1 MKKELFI
8 HFAFWFS
15 FFVLVILLK
24 RYFNWSVL
32 LFVLGGLIGIVLPD
46 IDHLIYAYFIHP
58 QDLSSQR
65 IDYLVKNKDFKRSV
79 ELLYETRSE
88 RRGLIFHSIFFQ
100 IIFFIVLFWILSSS
114 GSLLG
119 RGLALSFALH
129 LSVDQLIDLTELKSL
144 ENWFTNLP
152 FKLDIKQSKNYLMAS
167 SAVLLLM
174 GFVM

>member
-1 MKKELFI
+1 M
-8 HFAFWFS
+8 
-15 FFVLVILLK
+15 
-24 RYFNWSVL
+24 

>member
-24 RYFNWSVL
+24 HYFNWSVL

-46 IDHLIYAYFIHP
+46 LDHLIYAYFVHP

-65 IDYLVKNKDFKRSV
+65 IDYLVKSKDLRRGA

-88 RRGLIFHSIFFQ
+88 RRGLIFHSILFQ
-100 IIFFIVLFWILSSS
+100 GLFFIVLFWVLSSS

-119 RGLALSFALH
+119 RGVALSFALH
-129 LSVDQLIDLTELKSL
+129 LAVDQLIDLTEMKSL
-144 ENWFTNLP
+144 ENWFTNLH
-152 FKLDIKQSKNYLMAS
+152 FKPDPKQSKNYLIAS